1 MPDEAV
7 VPLEELLLVEVADAV
22 ASDALAVAV
31 ADALAVAVAL
41 AQLSSRMYTVRT
53 S

>member
-7 VPLEELLLVEVADAV
+7 VPFEELLLVEVADAV

-31 ADALAVAVAL
+31 AVAPDALAV